1 MLQCAVLDDYQ
12 RAAQRFADWSSL
24 AGRVDVRFLHDRLG
38 SEDAVVSAIGDCEI
52 VVAMRERTPFPRSLL
67 ARLPKLKLL
76 VTTGLRNAAIDLK
89 ATQDLGIL
97 VCGTGSFGSATAEL
111 TWALILGFA
120 RKITIESG
128 NLRANGPWQSTVGMD
143 LHGKTLGVLGL
154 GKLGLQVATIGRAF
168 GMKVMAWSQNLTPEA
183 CLAAGVEHAGSLDRL
198 VSESDVLTIHLILS
212 KRTRGMLGDAQLRRM
227 KPTALLVNTSRGPI
241 VDETAL
247 IAILRDKRIAGAAL
261 DVFDVEPLP
270 PGHPLRALD
279 NVLATPHLGYVTEES
294 YKAYFGGVVA
304 DIAGWLEGKPERVL
318 SLG

>member
-38 SEDAVVSAIGDCEI
+38 SEDAVVAAIGDCEV
-52 VVAMRERTPFPRSLL
+52 VVAMRERTAFTRSLL

-76 VTTGLRNAAIDLK
+76 VTTGLRNAAIDIK
-89 ATQDLGIL
+89 ATQDSGLR
-97 VCGTGSFGSATAEL
+97 VCGTESFGSATAEL
-111 TWALILGFA
+111 TWARILGFA
-120 RKITIESG
+120 RKITIENG
-128 NLRANGPWQSTVGMD
+128 NLRANGHWQSTVGMD

-183 CLAAGVEHAGSLDRL
+183 CLAVGVEHAGSLDRL

-227 KPTALLVNTSRGPI
+227 KPAALLVNTSRGPI
-241 VDETAL
+241 VDEAAL
-247 IAILRDKRIAGAAL
+247 IATLSDKRIAGAAL

-270 PGHPLRALD
+270 PGHPLRTLD
-279 NVLATPHLGYVTEES
+279 NVLATPHLGYVSEES
-294 YKAYFGGVVA
+294 YKAYFGGVIE
-304 DIAGWLEGKPERVL
+304 DIAGWLEGKPQRVL